1 MRWQLKIN
9 TLIWFAAVFCIGNYL
24 LIWLKLSLGRAFYGI
39 LASPILFFSTRYV
52 LTGQNSHLSL
62 ISLRKKQRGD
72 LLVFIIIHYYHLMIG
87 TLTSFWTRLDAAHFV
102 SFEFASWRWSKLG
115 KNSTSWSFSW
125 AWRRWLMMS
134 HSLLE
139 KQKNIKDFNKLILYL
154 SQHKHLQTTKLIEF
168 NFVLWISTFTKF
180 PSL

>member
-72 LLVFIIIHYYHLMIG
+72 LLVFIIIHYYHYYY
-87 TLTSFWTRLDAAHFV
+87 
-102 SFEFASWRWSKLG
+102 
-115 KNSTSWSFSW
+115 
-125 AWRRWLMMS
+125 
-134 HSLLE
+134 LLLLF
-139 KQKNIKDFNKLILYL
+139 IIIIIYL
-154 SQHKHLQTTKLIEF
+154 SDDWNSHLFLDETRCCPLCEF
-168 NFVLWISTFTKF
+168 WVCIMKVK
-180 PSL
+180 